1 VSQMT
6 TSIAAAT
13 QSAKGTASA
22 TTGGLVQVTA
32 NASSNNRVKSMGMF
46 MAAAVGAAFVL

>member
-1 VSQMT
+1 MT

-22 TTGGLVQVTA
+22 TTSGLVQVTA
-32 NASSNNRVKSMGMF
+32 NAASNNGVKSMGIF